1 MKRILIIDDEELALS
16 LLKKILEGEGYQVVE
31 ALDGQHGIDLFREN
45 PVDLVITDIVMPVK
59 DGLSTIMELREIDK
73 NLPVIAI
80 SGGGSIAKERY
91 LTVASYLNVLTIP
104 KPFTRVQIVDAVR
117 DLIGQGP

>member
-16 LLKKILEGEGYQVVE
+16 LLKKILEGEGYEVVE
-31 ALDGQHGIDLFREN
+31 ALDGQRGIDLFIEN

-59 DGLSTIMELREIDK
+59 DGLSTIMELRNMNKD
-73 NLPVIAI
+73 LPVIAI

-104 KPFTRVQIVDAVR
+104 KPFTREDIVSSVKKLLAET
-117 DLIGQGP
+117 

>member
-16 LLKKILEGEGYQVVE
+16 LLKKILEGEGYEVVE
-31 ALDGQHGIDLFREN
+31 ALDGQHGIDLFQEK
-45 PVDLVITDIVMPVK
+45 PADLVITDIVMPVK

-104 KPFTRVQIVDAVR
+104 KPFTRTQIVEAVHQLL
-117 DLIGQGP
+117 D